1 MFPTLKEVRD
11 SLENS
16 YFANQL
22 AIEKQAV
29 ALYNTDKAKAISLLN
44 QYSNDKAQQM
54 LHHWKNLAVRL
65 IVKFNDM
72 AVKPEKD
79 GKFER
84 TATGWGARPARP
96 GMSEAAKKAIIEQT
110 GDKFEVPAE

>member
-44 QYSNDKAQQM
+44 QYSNDKSTTDVAP
-54 LHHWKNLAVRL
+54 LE
-65 IVKFNDM
+65 
-72 AVKPEKD
+72 KPCC
-79 GKFER
+79 
-84 TATGWGARPARP
+84 
-96 GMSEAAKKAIIEQT
+96 SSNC
-110 GDKFEVPAE
+110 EV

>member
-22 AIEKQAV
+22 TIEKQAV

-44 QYSNDKAQQM
+44 QYSNDKAQQNVCTNG
-54 LHHWKNLAVRL
+54 KDLACSS
-65 IVKFNDM
+65 NC
-72 AVKPEKD
+72 
-79 GKFER
+79 
-84 TATGWGARPARP
+84 
-96 GMSEAAKKAIIEQT
+96 
-110 GDKFEVPAE
+110 EV